1 MVIIDLNDDDNDD
14 DIAADD
20 DDNGA
25 KYRSDMTEALR
36 I

>member
-1 MVIIDLNDDDNDD
+1 MVIIDLNDDDIDA
-14 DIAADD
+14 AADD
-20 DDNGA
+20 DDDGA